1 MEKELAGELLARHGV
16 NSMLKRSQRVGIA
29 VGSVILSLPALFSAL
44 VGSFLVYALAVLAG
58 YNGTPLQAALK
69 LLSSWQGCVAMM
81 PFVLIITHFA
91 IFIYLLF
98 RFARGLALPM
108 LAQLYCITIVLLAIG
123 ERIRLLIVD
132 GDAFFWFGAFCLPHV
147 FCLFAI
153 VWANANSGRSDISI
167 SRRS

>member
-1 MEKELAGELLARHGV
+1 
-16 NSMLKRSQRVGIA
+16 MLKRSQRVGIA
-29 VGSVILSLPALFSAL
+29 VGSVILSLPAFFTAL
-44 VGSFLVYALAVLAG
+44 AGSFFVYAFAVLGG
-58 YNGTPLQAALK
+58 YNGTPLQAVLK

-81 PFVLIITHFA
+81 PFLLIITHIA
-91 IFIYLLF
+91 IFIYLLI

-132 GDAFFWFGAFCLPHV
+132 GDAFFWFGAFGLPHV

-153 VWANANSGRSDISI
+153 VWANANSVRSDIPHHGRDFS
-167 SRRS
+167 